1 MVFILLYSNTRAS
14 RSQMNRAFADSRY
27 WKQDSNFAGSVARE
41 IERLGLPQG
50 AYHSPSVALTLEE
63 KERLDATSFPEE
75 LQFTAPV
82 NLSDSKTAF
91 KNLLS
96 ELNSPSDFVG
106 LWSFK
111 PFDTKN
117 VPNPMSGDIG
127 VTPLLAQPPIKS

>member
-1 MVFILLYSNTRAS
+1 MEMSNRAS
-14 RSQMNRAFADSRY
+14 ADSRY
-27 WKQDSNFAGSVARE
+27 SKQDSIFAASVTRE
-41 IERLGLPQG
+41 VERLRLPQD
-50 AYHSPSVALTLEE
+50 AYHSPSMALTLEE

-96 ELNSPSDFVG
+96 GLNSPSDFVG

>member
-1 MVFILLYSNTRAS
+1 MSTDLRIYVKKSPTYAEF
-14 RSQMNRAFADSRY
+14 
-27 WKQDSNFAGSVARE
+27 VAQE
-41 IERLGLPQG
+41 IERLGLPQD

-91 KNLLS
+91 KNLLLG
-96 ELNSPSDFVG
+96 LNSPSDFVG

-111 PFDTKN
+111 PFDPKN

-127 VTPLLAQPPIKS
+127 VTTLLAQPPIKR

>member
-1 MVFILLYSNTRAS
+1 
-14 RSQMNRAFADSRY
+14 MNRAFADSRY
-27 WKQDSNFAGSVARE
+27 WKQDSNFAASVARD
-41 IERLGLPQG
+41 IERLGLPQD
-50 AYHSPSVALTLEE
+50 AYHSPSVAHTLEE
-63 KERLDATSFPEE
+63 KKRLDATSFPEE

-111 PFDTKN
+111 PFDQKN

>member
-1 MVFILLYSNTRAS
+1 
-14 RSQMNRAFADSRY
+14 MNRAFADSRY
-27 WKQDSNFAGSVARE
+27 WKQDSNFAASVARE
-41 IERLGLPQG
+41 IERLGLPQD
-50 AYHSPSVALTLEE
+50 AYHSPRVALTLEE

-91 KNLLS
+91 KNLLLG
-96 ELNSPSDFVG
+96 LNSPSDFVG

-111 PFDTKN
+111 PFDQKN

-127 VTPLLAQPPIKS
+127 VTTLLAQPPIKS